1 MRHARQLGLVDQEK
15 LRRARVAIAGMGGLG
30 VPAAVYLALAGV
42 GRLIII
48 DSDAVEESNLN
59 RQFLYTEKDVG
70 KKKVKVAAE
79 RLREMA
85 PVEVEARE
93 ELDVSGAELVLD
105 CLDNWESRKKV
116 WEQAFGQGVPVVH
129 GAADEWSGQVA
140 VFMEEGDAAAFQ
152 GKREKGCRVV
162 GAVTGLI
169 GARMAIE
176 ALRILG
182 GEGAPKVVA
191 FDGKNFQEYP
201 IQRRRYS
208 HVLVRFSEIWT
219 KSEVTRKKLERVL
232 ARNIEA
238 QVGVSPEI
246 KRGRLVLPK
255 CNYHPLS
262 RVFGVKSFSPA
273 LRVPLSRL
281 EEEFEE
287 FARAVKGR
295 RFRVTVHR
303 SWKGYGKTSQELQK
317 ELGAIAARHGK
328 VSLRGFEV
336 ELGVEIHRDGAYL
349 FTEKLEGP
357 GGLPYGSEG
366 RVLAMFSGGMDS
378 PVAAWMV
385 ARRGAAVD
393 ALFLNPLGEGL
404 ESRVAGV
411 FEPLKEWMPGAR
423 LFVVDIGEEVAQIR
437 EQVEEGF
444 RQVVYK
450 RFMYRVAGEVAR
462 RLGCEAVVTGE
473 SLGQVSSQ
481 TLRSI
486 SILEELGIPVLRPL
500 IGMDKEEIIARAKEL
515 GTYGLSAG
523 ISEFCSIERHSNAN
537 PALED
542 VLREE
547 GKLEFDFRE
556 ISGRLREARQ
566 LDVKDLR
573 PPAKG
578 RFVVVR
584 LWEGMP
590 ELEPG
595 KKYVFVCQA
604 GNSAYERAVEA
615 RRKGVEAY
623 ALSRKE
629 AIKRGLLK

>member
-219 KSEVTRKKLERVL
+219 KSEVTRKKLE
-232 ARNIEA
+232 
-238 QVGVSPEI
+238 
-246 KRGRLVLPK
+246 
-255 CNYHPLS
+255 
-262 RVFGVKSFSPA
+262 
-273 LRVPLSRL
+273 
-281 EEEFEE
+281 
-287 FARAVKGR
+287 
-295 RFRVTVHR
+295 
-303 SWKGYGKTSQELQK
+303 
-317 ELGAIAARHGK
+317 
-328 VSLRGFEV
+328 
-336 ELGVEIHRDGAYL
+336 
-349 FTEKLEGP
+349 
-357 GGLPYGSEG
+357 